1 MTNSQKIFC
10 FAPLLDIRRWGVPT
24 ACSLY
29 HIIIYYQACSLCE
42 GQYPLNLWV
51 KILLHIHPPKKR
63 VLKRIVNDCSKS
75 ENMKVSISRKNISDS
90 LIRPLS
96 SSLSYASFGCSYACT
111 HTHTQGMQ
119 TIQACCL
126 QGAVPS
132 WHSGLCW
139 LLLLLSAHPCF
150 YFIVSILRILC
161 WVFLGHFVHNIARGK
176 KWTSFTFNI
185 ETVLNL
191 EKSWE
196 ANTENFSQLLQP
208 PPPCYRHSSNSS
220 QRASLWYWHIKPRIR
235 IKSY

>member
-111 HTHTQGMQ
+111 HTHSGN
-119 TIQACCL
+119 ANH
-126 QGAVPS
+126 PS
-132 WHSGLCW
+132 
-139 LLLLLSAHPCF
+139 LLSPGSCAFLTFWTLLASVITVCSPMLLF
-150 YFIVSILRILC
+150 YSQHFKNFVLG
-161 WVFLGHFVHNIARGK
+161 FLG
-176 KWTSFTFNI
+176 TFC
-185 ETVLNL
+185 
-191 EKSWE
+191 
-196 ANTENFSQLLQP
+196 P
-208 PPPCYRHSSNSS
+208 
-220 QRASLWYWHIKPRIR
+220 
-235 IKSY
+235 